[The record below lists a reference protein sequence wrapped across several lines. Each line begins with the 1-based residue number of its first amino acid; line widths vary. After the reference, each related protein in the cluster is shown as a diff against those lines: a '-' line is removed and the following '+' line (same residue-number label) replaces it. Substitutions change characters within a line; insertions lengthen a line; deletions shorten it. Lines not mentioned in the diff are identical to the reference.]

1 MAYLFKKQKLTRHQS
16 GYRLFHST
24 ETWSLHVTG
33 HLFKAVGEKKI
44 TAMILI
50 DLIKAF
56 DTSESSTTWPKDI
69 RQPVQAARFIRH
81 YLSLWSSPMIDS
93 RSLIVHTW
101 HQWIAEYRLKLWN
114 WILHGRYDTKLFLSF
129 KSFDTDLELASVS
142 QDLHRVVE
150 WLCEHQ
156 LIIKP
161 DKTKFILFGTKQQ
174 LGQLLNPTDVDSWQ
188 DL

>member
-1 MAYLFKKQKLTRHQS
+1 M
-16 GYRLFHST
+16 
-24 ETWSLHVTG
+24 
-33 HLFKAVGEKKI
+33 
-44 TAMILI
+44 
-50 DLIKAF
+50 D
-56 DTSESSTTWPKDI
+56 
-69 RQPVQAARFIRH
+69 
-81 YLSLWSSPMIDS
+81 
-93 RSLIVHTW
+93 
-101 HQWIAEYRLKLWN
+101 
-114 WILHGRYDTKLFLSF
+114 DTKLFLSF

-156 LIIKP
+156 LIINP